1 MLSSVCAFI
10 FRSVI
15 AYTRVFYLNS
25 VYVSLALTL
34 KSIFFSMP
42 LYSLNLPRLAFQGYV
57 MCMESPMIRSTY
69 LNVTSIDT

>member
-34 KSIFFSMP
+34 KSIFFFHAP
-42 LYSLNLPRLAFQGYV
+42 ILL
-57 MCMESPMIRSTY
+57 ESTKA
-69 LNVTSIDT
+69 SIPGICHVHGKSND